1 MLRQRK
7 NLLNFKENYI
17 IIIKLSRI
25 FLKTFG
31 DRQIYML
38 ECKHIKKSFKTCINI
53 NILECKFFQSKI
65 CCYPPQVLI

>member
-53 NILECKFFQSKI
+53 NILECKS
-65 CCYPPQVLI
+65 